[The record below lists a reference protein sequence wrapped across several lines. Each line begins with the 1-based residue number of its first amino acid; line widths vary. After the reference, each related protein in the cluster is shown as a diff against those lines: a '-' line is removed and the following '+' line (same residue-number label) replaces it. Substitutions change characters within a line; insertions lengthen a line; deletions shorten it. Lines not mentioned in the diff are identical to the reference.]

1 MVLSL
6 TSRKC
11 EPGVTVIELSG
22 HLTLGQESGRIE
34 AAVLAAL
41 NEGAQ
46 KVVFDLSQVG
56 YVDSSGIGVIAYCFG
71 KISRKGGHAAV
82 AGAKGRVMDVFRI
95 TRLDSVI
102 PCFPDVAS
110 ACEALGALASSAPS
124 A

>member
-6 TSRKC
+6 ISRQG

-22 HLTLGQESGRIE
+22 HLTLGRESGRIE
-34 AAVLAAL
+34 SAVLTAL

-46 KVVFDLSQVG
+46 KVVIDLAQVD

-71 KISRKGGHAAV
+71 KISQKGALAALS
-82 AGAKGRVMDVFRI
+82 GAKGRVMDVLKM
-95 TRLDSVI
+95 TRLDTVI

-110 ACEALGALASSAPS
+110 ASDGLAAKVPS